1 MQFFFTRISGWL
13 SKHIILA
20 LFILLKNILKIH
32 QCWLSKSMMHR
43 SCDHYQLINN
53 AAVLNVYSKLHRDIL
68 MLSII
73 NTLNLNSIEI
83 PSGTV
88 HSTMAHSLI
97 LHYAFGNS
105 EMGYEWAWF
114 FSTLQNTILSIRQ
127 CRQTPLTD
135 MTQTA
140 MDYIKKQACT
150 RAVCHFTFHVSS
162 MWRCWKEHRTG
173 EEDYVTRDDDQS
185 SQYCY
190 ESNAVKPWVETWES
204 RLKKKQCL
212 SSDTAGEGAS
222 TFGKMVWKVC
232 SVALQG

>member
-1 MQFFFTRISGWL
+1 
-13 SKHIILA
+13 
-20 LFILLKNILKIH
+20 
-32 QCWLSKSMMHR
+32 
-43 SCDHYQLINN
+43 
-53 AAVLNVYSKLHRDIL
+53 

-83 PSGTV
+83 PSWTV

-135 MTQTA
+135 VTQTA

-185 SQYCY
+185 SQCCY
-190 ESNAVKPWVETWES
+190 ESKAVKPWVETWES
-204 RLKKKQCL
+204 RFLKK
-212 SSDTAGEGAS
+212 SSVCPQIQQEKEHLLLVKW
-222 TFGKMVWKVC
+222 FGKCAV
-232 SVALQG
+232 LQYRDRLPENENCGPCDS